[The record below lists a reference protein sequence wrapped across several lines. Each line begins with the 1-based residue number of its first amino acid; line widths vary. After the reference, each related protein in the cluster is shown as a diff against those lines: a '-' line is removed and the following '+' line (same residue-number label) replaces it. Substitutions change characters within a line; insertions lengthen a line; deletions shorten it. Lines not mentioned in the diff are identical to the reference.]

1 MHVGGDRIKELIVA
15 IDRLPWIVKLLFA
28 LPFFNIIYGVYR
40 LIKGI
45 DRNDLVLIIAGLV
58 WIFAGWAILWII
70 DLVTVIVHRKITV
83 FA

>member
-1 MHVGGDRIKELIVA
+1 MKELIIA
-15 IDRLPWIVKLLFA
+15 IDRLPWIVKLLLA
-28 LPFFNIIYGVYR
+28 LPFLNIVYGIYR

-45 DRNDLVLIIAGLV
+45 NKNDLVLIIAGLV

-70 DLVTVIVHRKITV
+70 DLVTVILYKKITV

>member
-1 MHVGGDRIKELIVA
+1 MKEFIVA
-15 IDRLPWIVKLLFA
+15 IDRLPWIVKLLLA
-28 LPFFNIIYGVYR
+28 LPFLNIVYGIYR

-45 DRNDLVLIIAGLV
+45 DRNNLVLIIAGLV

-70 DLVTVIVHRKITV
+70 DLVTVILNKKITV